1 MDWNKPINLSLQL
14 VNNAFMKFR
23 ALILSIGILLSACVE
38 QPSGLPIGTQVL
50 RNSDFSQSLDNVS
63 PWVPISSPGF
73 NLGVTDE
80 VFRSGRR
87 SIFIENTDI
96 FNENTGTWTQ
106 VYNGSIP
113 NPGQRVRLRAFLKGE
128 NIRRFTPNSN
138 VFISLRFSP
147 VKDKSGSLAG
157 RFISSQQQITVEG
170 TFDWRPIELLVN
182 SVPEDVESVAVF
194 LVMGSRV
201 TGKVYFDDVT
211 LSVE

>member
-1 MDWNKPINLSLQL
+1 MKFGALSL
-14 VNNAFMKFR
+14 
-23 ALILSIGILLSACVE
+23 ITIILLSACVE
-38 QPSGLPIGTQVL
+38 QVSLLPAGSQLL

-73 NLGVTDE
+73 ELGISDE
-80 VFRSGRR
+80 IFRSGSR
-87 SIFIENTDI
+87 SVFIENTDI

-113 NPGQRVRLRAFLKGE
+113 GPGQRVRLRAYLKGE
-128 NIRRFTPNSN
+128 NIRLFTPNSN

-147 VKDKSGSLAG
+147 VKDNSGSLAG
-157 RFISSQQQITVEG
+157 RFISSQQRVRIEG
-170 TFDWRPIELLVN
+170 TFDWTPIELVVN
-182 SVPEDVESVAVF
+182 NVPEDVESVAVF